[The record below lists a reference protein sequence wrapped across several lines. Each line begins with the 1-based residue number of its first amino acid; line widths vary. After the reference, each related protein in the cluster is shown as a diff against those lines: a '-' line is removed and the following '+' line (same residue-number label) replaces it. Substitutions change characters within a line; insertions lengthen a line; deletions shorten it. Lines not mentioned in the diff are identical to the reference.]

1 MTWKLINKS
10 QLESVSKAIHSV
22 TDGNH
27 LAHIEKVP
35 AWMQDTLR
43 TALVAVANHV
53 QQQRIN
59 QEQAVEKL
67 NAANTQLNELNNE
80 HLRSIEAL
88 KLELSQASERLRT
101 CEDQRESLSAQLEK
115 TQGLMESNLLAQSAL
130 TEGVWL
136 QELVNGDPDHPSSS
150 ITWSKQ
156 FRELL
161 GYHRVEDFPDGWK
174 SWTDAIHP
182 DDLNPTLIA
191 FTRHLEDRTGNT
203 PYVAE
208 YRLKTA
214 SHNYVWFRERAST
227 TRDAQGMALK
237 SAGAIRNI
245 SDERNAQEQH
255 AEDMRRTESSL
266 HEILSV
272 ANVIS
277 EITQQT
283 NLLALNAAI
292 EAARAGEAGR
302 GFAVVADEV
311 RKLVDRT
318 EKANEK
324 IRSMAQRPR

>member
-1 MTWKLINKS
+1 MAWKLLNKTHLEIVGTAIQSVINDS
-10 QLESVSKAIHSV
+10 
-22 TDGNH
+22 H
-27 LAHIEKVP
+27 LTIIARLP
-35 AWMQDTLR
+35 SWMQDTLR
-43 TALVAVANHV
+43 VPLVAVASHF
-53 QQQRIN
+53 QQQNIN
-59 QEQAVEKL
+59 HEQAVEKL
-67 NAANTQLNELNNE
+67 STGNVRLTEQNDEY
-80 HLRSIEAL
+80 LRSVETL
-88 KLELSQASERLRT
+88 KADISISSDQLRR
-101 CEDQRESLSAQLEK
+101 CEEQRESLRMQLEK

-161 GYHRVEDFPDGWK
+161 GYHRVEDFPDGWT

-182 DDLNPTLIA
+182 DDLKPTLIA

-214 SHNYVWFRERAST
+214 GRSYVWFRERAST
-227 TRDAQGMALK
+227 TRDSQGMALK

-245 SDERNAQEQH
+245 SDERNAKEQH
-255 AEDMRRTESSL
+255 AEEMRRTESSM
-266 HEILSV
+266 HEILTV

-324 IRSMAQRPR
+324 IRSMAQRAY

>member
-1 MTWKLINKS
+1 MAWKLINTS
-10 QLESVSKAIHSV
+10 QLETVSKAIHFV
-22 TDGNH
+22 IDGNH
-27 LAHIEKVP
+27 LTFIERLP
-35 AWMQDTLR
+35 SWMQDTLR
-43 TALVAVANHV
+43 APLVTVADHL
-53 QQQRIN
+53 QQQSIN
-59 QEQAVEKL
+59 REQTIEKL
-67 NAANTQLNELNNE
+67 SAENLLLTKQNDE
-80 HLRSIEAL
+80 HLRSVEAL
-88 KLELSQASERLRT
+88 KKELTLVTEQLGKCDEQS
-101 CEDQRESLSAQLEK
+101 ESLRMQLEK

-161 GYHRVEDFPDGWK
+161 GYHRVEDFPDGWT

-182 DDLNPTLIA
+182 DDLKPTLIA
-191 FTRHLEDRTGNT
+191 FTRHLEDKTGNT

-214 SHNYVWFRERAST
+214 NRSYVWFRERAST

-255 AEDMRRTESSL
+255 SEEIRRTESIMR
-266 HEILSV
+266 EILSV
-272 ANVIS
+272 ANVIT

-292 EAARAGEAGR
+292 EAARAGETGR

-311 RKLVDRT
+311 RKLVGRT

-324 IRSMAQRPR
+324 IRNMAQRSQ